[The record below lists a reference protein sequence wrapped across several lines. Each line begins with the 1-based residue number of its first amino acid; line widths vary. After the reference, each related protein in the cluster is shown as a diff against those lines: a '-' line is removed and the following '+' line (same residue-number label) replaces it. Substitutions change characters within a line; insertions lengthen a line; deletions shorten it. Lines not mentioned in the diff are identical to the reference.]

1 MRIATSRRVAWS
13 LAGVLLACGIP
24 LAHAD
29 DSRAKNF
36 DRLDDPM
43 ECTFIMVSAN
53 NIAESRDKG
62 VSKKQIVEW
71 ARTLDKFKIPPE
83 VIDGIYAFP
92 KVRPLDHAAYW
103 SWRCRAQANDLPFG
117 SLKSVEKKLFA
128 CPPVGNVRSD
138 CLRQVKNQ
146 LLGLPADYVPQRE
159 TPSTAIQDVSPRES
173 ESTAIQDVSP
183 RESESTAIRDVPPP
197 R

>member
-1 MRIATSRRVAWS
+1 MKAAASRRLACS
-13 LAGVLLACGIP
+13 LAGALLTCGIP

-71 ARTLDKFKIPPE
+71 ARTLDKLKVPPE
-83 VIDGIYAFP
+83 VIDGIYASP

-103 SWRCRAQANDLPFG
+103 SWRCRAQANGLPFG
-117 SLKSVEKKLFA
+117 TLKSVEKKLLA
-128 CPPVGNVRSD
+128 CPQAGKPQGD
-138 CLRQVKNQ
+138 CLRQVKNE

-159 TPSTAIQDVSPRES
+159 T
-173 ESTAIQDVSP
+173 
-183 RESESTAIRDVPPP
+183 STAIRDVTPP
-197 R
+197 